1 MGVQARREIVQIKR
15 DPVRFVAES
24 RRLDHPGKLHD
35 ELDQRHFP
43 FVMQEAEVRRGQR
56 LA

>member
-15 DPVRFVAES
+15 DPVRFVADS
-24 RRLDHPGKLHD
+24 RRLDNPGKLRD

-43 FVMQEAEVRRGQR
+43 LVSQEAKVRRGQR
-56 LA
+56 QA